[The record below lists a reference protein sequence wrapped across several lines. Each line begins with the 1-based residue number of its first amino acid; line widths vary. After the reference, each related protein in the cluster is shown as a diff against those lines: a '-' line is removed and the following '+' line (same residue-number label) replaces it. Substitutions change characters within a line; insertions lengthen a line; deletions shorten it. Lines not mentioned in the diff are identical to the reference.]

1 MKKLISSFTSTVL
14 FGCIAFSAIGDDLD
28 IYLGNADSAVTYN
41 PNVIFIMDSSGS
53 MGAYDG
59 TSQSR
64 MLRVQNALKEA
75 LGSATNINAG
85 LMRFSDYG
93 GPILYPVRDI
103 DDAVRPE
110 IVVST
115 GSSNNDAHEIDGSV
129 TTSSNEVIL
138 SKGTDTVTSGMRFET
153 LQIPQGATIV
163 SANIRFTSEGFNIA
177 DTSLVIS
184 AEAQADSTAFST
196 SSNNLSSRPKTATNV
211 EWVAGSSFPT
221 TGEVITTPDISGVIQ
236 EVVNLNDW
244 CGGKDLN
251 VLIEGTSIT
260 GLSDRRVRAI
270 DEGLSGAPQLV
281 VSYDDTTATGCT
293 QGESVYQV
301 ASQRDNSEEDTNGYP
316 NTGTELTFYSA
327 YNDDIAVR
335 FRNLNLP
342 QGAEITEAYL
352 EFTSNAN
359 RTYSNASMR
368 IRGVAQNDVN
378 DFHPERRYRLR
389 DLPKTSGIVWSMPS
403 FYYQNVYRTP
413 DISSVVKEIVDRS
426 GWQAG
431 NDMAF
436 VLDNFNS
443 YRSAYTYNG
452 SASRAPKLIIKFN
465 GSATPGAS
473 ATVRQHLM
481 SKVDELSANGFTPIV
496 DTLYEAASYYGG
508 NAVYYGLERG
518 KNDVNNSVRRSTRV
532 SHRSSYIGG
541 DPIRPSGCSEGNLS
555 DSDCINERIPVG
567 ANYISPVSDLQC
579 QTNNHIVLLSDGEAN
594 NNHSVDEIQALL
606 GENCT
611 GNGGEKCGLNLVKN
625 ISKAETSAIGP
636 RVITHTIGFAAN
648 STANNFLNQLAIQS
662 GGGFYQADNSE
673 DLLAAFNTIL
683 RSVKDVNATFVS
695 PGVAVN
701 QLNRLT
707 HRDELYFALFKPS
720 EGAIWPGNLKRYR
733 LSGDDV
739 LDKNDSS
746 AVDSVTGFF
755 SESSHSYWSVFAD
768 GNDVRNGGAASK
780 LTSERNLY
788 VFDGVGSIVSSTNE
802 LHEDNGSITESDLA
816 IEDETD
822 AEALRDV
829 LLKWARGVDVKD
841 EDGDGSTRDFVSRM
855 GDPIHSQPIIVNYGT
870 NDSAIFVATNHGMLH
885 SIDTETGDE
894 NFAIMPKELLPNIE
908 HFYKDAS
915 SFDHKYGLDGDM
927 VLRTVG
933 NKMYLYVGMRRGG
946 RNYYVFDV
954 TQKTSPKLVYKLEGG
969 TGSLSKLG
977 ETWSRPTITKVKIGG
992 VVKDVM
998 IVGGGYDNA
1007 QDNRIVRSGDT
1018 VGNAVFMFDAD
1029 TGALLWHASN
1039 ADANL
1044 NLTNMQYSIPG
1055 RVSVI
1060 DRDNDGLADHMY
1072 VADTGGQLFRL
1083 DIYNGETGADFI
1095 KGARLAD
1102 FGGDTAESNRR
1113 FYYGPDVSEVAL
1125 GDELYYGVALGSGWR
1140 ASPLDTAVEDNF
1152 YMLKDDGVFN
1162 RNTDGDYKFMSTVFE
1177 SDMYNATSHALTSSV
1192 ESEREIAAQDFANK
1206 AGWYLNLSTGGEK
1219 VLSSPLIIDYKVF
1232 FTTYVP
1238 SSSSTSA
1245 CAPPTGNSRAY
1256 LVNLFNGN
1264 ALTDLNINGILDD
1277 GDRAA
1282 DLKQTGIAPETKI
1295 LIESIT
1301 SPVVCLGTECV
1312 SAVIEVDED
1321 GNDEACTSA
1330 FECLGQNIYGRF
1342 ERIQRGSWHSETERE
1357 Q

>member
-14 FGCIAFSAIGDDLD
+14 FSCIAFSAIGDDLD

-138 SKGTDTVTSGMRFET
+138 SKGTDIVTSGMRFET

-211 EWVAGSSFPT
+211 EWLAGNSFPT

-236 EVVNLNDW
+236 EVVDLNDW

-465 GSATPGAS
+465 GAATPGAS

-648 STANNFLNQLAIQS
+648 STANNFLNQLALQS

-954 TQKTSPKLVYKLEGG
+954 TQKTSPKLEYKLEGG
-969 TGSLSKLG
+969 TGTLSKLG

-1007 QDNRIVRSGDT
+1007 QDNRIVRSGDA
-1018 VGNAVFMFDAD
+1018 VGNAVFMFDAN

-1162 RNTDGDYKFMSTVFE
+1162 RDTDGDYKFMSTVFE

>member
-1 MKKLISSFTSTVL
+1 MKKLTSYITSLVL
-14 FGCIAFSAIGDDLD
+14 FSCIGFSAMGDDLD

-41 PNVIFIMDSSGS
+41 PNVLFIMDSSGS

-64 MLRVQNALKEA
+64 MLRVQNALKDA
-75 LGSATNINAG
+75 LDSATNINAG

-93 GPILYPVRDI
+93 GPILYPIRDI

-110 IVVST
+110 IVLST
-115 GSSNNDAHEIDGSV
+115 GESNNDAHEIDGSV
-129 TTSSNEVIL
+129 TTSSNELIL
-138 SKGTDTVTSGMRFET
+138 SKGTKTVTSGLRFEE
-153 LQIPQGATIV
+153 LRIPQGATIV

-184 AEAQADSTAFST
+184 AEAKANSEGFSA
-196 SSNNLSSRPKTATNV
+196 SSNNLSSRTKTTANV
-211 EWVAGSSFPT
+211 EWVSNNSFPT
-221 TGEVITTPDISGVIQ
+221 TGEVITTPDISDVLQ
-236 EVVNLNDW
+236 EVIDLSDW
-244 CGGKDLN
+244 CGGKNLN
-251 VLIEGTSIT
+251 VLIEGTSST
-260 GLSDRRVRAI
+260 GISDRKARAI

-316 NTGTELTFYSA
+316 NTGNELTFYDRS
-327 YNDDIAVR
+327 NDNIAIR

-342 QGAEITEAYL
+342 QGAEITQAYL
-352 EFTSNAN
+352 EFTAYQT
-359 RTYSNASMR
+359 RTSSSASMR
-368 IRGVAQNDVN
+368 IRGVARDDAS
-378 DFHPERRYRLR
+378 DFHPNQRFRLR
-389 DLPKTSGIVWSMPS
+389 NLPKTAGITWSMPN
-403 FYYQNVYRTP
+403 FYYNNTYRSP
-413 DISSVVKEIVDRS
+413 DIKDIVKDIVDRS
-426 GWQAG
+426 GWRPG

-436 VLDNFNS
+436 VFDNFTS
-443 YRSAYTYNG
+443 RRGAYTYSG
-452 SASRAPKLIIKFN
+452 SPSRAPRLVVKYN
-465 GSATPGAS
+465 GAATPGAS
-473 ATVRQHLM
+473 ATVREHLM

-673 DLLAAFNTIL
+673 DLLEAFNTIL

-733 LSGDDV
+733 LSGDEV
-739 LDKNDSS
+739 LDKNGSS
-746 AVDSVTGFF
+746 AVDTATGFF

-780 LTSERNLY
+780 LSSNRNLY
-788 VFDGVGSIVSSTNE
+788 VFDAPGPIISTNNM
-802 LHEDNGSITESDLA
+802 LHEDNSTITESDLA
-816 IEDETD
+816 IASETD

-841 EDGDGSTRDFVSRM
+841 SDGDGSTSDFVPRM

-885 SIDTETGDE
+885 SFDTQTGDE
-894 NFAIMPKELLPNIE
+894 NFAMMPKDLLPNID

-933 NKMYLYVGMRRGG
+933 NKIYLYVGMRRGG

-954 TQKTSPKLVYKLEGG
+954 TQKTSPKLVYKIEGG

-1007 QDNRIVRSGDT
+1007 QDNRIVRSGDA
-1018 VGNAVFMFDAD
+1018 VGNAVFMFDAN

-1039 ADANL
+1039 ADASL
-1044 NLTNMQYSIPG
+1044 NLTSMQYSIPG
-1055 RVSVI
+1055 RISVI

-1162 RNTDGDYKFMSTVFE
+1162 RDTDGDYKFMSTVFE

>member
-1 MKKLISSFTSTVL
+1 MKKLISYFTSTVL
-14 FGCIAFSAIGDDLD
+14 FSCIGFSAIGDDLD

-129 TTSSNEVIL
+129 TTSSNELIL
-138 SKGTDTVTSGMRFET
+138 SKGTDTVTSGLRFET

-184 AEAQADSTAFST
+184 AEALADTTAFSA
-196 SSNNLSSRPKTATNV
+196 SSNNISSRTKTATNV
-211 EWVAGSSFPT
+211 EWLAGNSFPT
-221 TGEVITTPDISGVIQ
+221 TGEIITTPDISSVIQ
-236 EVVNLNDW
+236 EVVDLTDW

-251 VLIEGTSIT
+251 VLIEGTSVT

-316 NTGTELTFYSA
+316 NTGTELTFFSA
-327 YNDDIAVR
+327 YNDNIAVR

-359 RTYSNASMR
+359 RTASNASMR

-389 DLPKTSGIVWSMPS
+389 DLPKTSGIVWSMPN
-403 FYYQNVYRTP
+403 FFYQNVYRTP
-413 DISSVVKEIVDRS
+413 DISSVVKEIIDRS
-426 GWQAG
+426 GWQPG

-443 YRSAYTYNG
+443 FRSAYTYNG
-452 SASRAPKLIIKFN
+452 SASRAPKLIVKFN
-465 GSATPGAS
+465 GAATPGAS

-481 SKVDELSANGFTPIV
+481 SKVDELSANGLTPIV

-518 KNDVNNSVRRSTRV
+518 KNNVNNSVRRSTRV

-541 DPIRPSGCSEGNLS
+541 DPIRPPGCSDGNLS
-555 DSDCINERIPVG
+555 DSNCINERIPVG

-611 GNGGEKCGLNLVKN
+611 GSGGEKCGLSLVKN

-739 LDKNDSS
+739 LDKNNSS

-755 SESSHSYWSVFAD
+755 SETSHSYWSVFAD
-768 GNDVRNGGAASK
+768 GNDVRKGGAASR

-802 LHEDNGSITESDLA
+802 LHEDNGSITESDLG
-816 IEDETD
+816 IEDEAD

-841 EDGDGSTRDFVSRM
+841 EDGDGSTSDFVNRM

-894 NFAIMPKELLPNIE
+894 NFAIMPKALLPNLD

-954 TQKTSPKLVYKLEGG
+954 TQKTSPKLKYKLEGG

-977 ETWSRPTITKVKIGG
+977 ETWSRPTITKVKIGN

-1007 QDNRIVRSGDT
+1007 QDNRIVRSGDA

-1044 NLTNMQYSIPG
+1044 NLTSMQYSIPG
-1055 RVSVI
+1055 RISVI

-1083 DIYNGETGADFI
+1083 DIYNGETGANFI

-1140 ASPLDTAVEDNF
+1140 ANPLDTLVEDNF

-1177 SDMYNATSHALTSSV
+1177 SDMYDATSHALTSSV
-1192 ESEREIAAQDFANK
+1192 ESEREIASQEFANK

-1312 SAVIEVDED
+1312 SAVIGVDED

>member
-1 MKKLISSFTSTVL
+1 MRKLISSFTSTVL

-110 IVVST
+110 IVIST

-211 EWVAGSSFPT
+211 EWVAGNSFPT

-236 EVVNLNDW
+236 EVVDLNDW

-378 DFHPERRYRLR
+378 DFHPEKRYRLR

-465 GSATPGAS
+465 GAATPGAS

-755 SESSHSYWSVFAD
+755 SESSHSFWSVFAD
-768 GNDVRNGGAASK
+768 GSDVRNGGAASK

-788 VFDGVGSIVSSTNE
+788 VFDEAGAIISSNNE
-802 LHEDNGSITESDLA
+802 LHLSL
-816 IEDETD
+816 
-822 AEALRDV
+822 
-829 LLKWARGVDVKD
+829 
-841 EDGDGSTRDFVSRM
+841 
-855 GDPIHSQPIIVNYGT
+855 IHI
-870 NDSAIFVATNHGMLH
+870 
-885 SIDTETGDE
+885 
-894 NFAIMPKELLPNIE
+894 
-908 HFYKDAS
+908 
-915 SFDHKYGLDGDM
+915 
-927 VLRTVG
+927 
-933 NKMYLYVGMRRGG
+933 
-946 RNYYVFDV
+946 
-954 TQKTSPKLVYKLEGG
+954 
-969 TGSLSKLG
+969 
-977 ETWSRPTITKVKIGG
+977 
-992 VVKDVM
+992 
-998 IVGGGYDNA
+998 
-1007 QDNRIVRSGDT
+1007 
-1018 VGNAVFMFDAD
+1018 
-1029 TGALLWHASN
+1029 
-1039 ADANL
+1039 
-1044 NLTNMQYSIPG
+1044 
-1055 RVSVI
+1055 
-1060 DRDNDGLADHMY
+1060 
-1072 VADTGGQLFRL
+1072 
-1083 DIYNGETGADFI
+1083 
-1095 KGARLAD
+1095 
-1102 FGGDTAESNRR
+1102 
-1113 FYYGPDVSEVAL
+1113 
-1125 GDELYYGVALGSGWR
+1125 
-1140 ASPLDTAVEDNF
+1140 
-1152 YMLKDDGVFN
+1152 
-1162 RNTDGDYKFMSTVFE
+1162 
-1177 SDMYNATSHALTSSV
+1177 
-1192 ESEREIAAQDFANK
+1192 
-1206 AGWYLNLSTGGEK
+1206 
-1219 VLSSPLIIDYKVF
+1219 
-1232 FTTYVP
+1232 
-1238 SSSSTSA
+1238 
-1245 CAPPTGNSRAY
+1245 
-1256 LVNLFNGN
+1256 
-1264 ALTDLNINGILDD
+1264 
-1277 GDRAA
+1277 
-1282 DLKQTGIAPETKI
+1282 
-1295 LIESIT
+1295 
-1301 SPVVCLGTECV
+1301 
-1312 SAVIEVDED
+1312 
-1321 GNDEACTSA
+1321 
-1330 FECLGQNIYGRF
+1330 
-1342 ERIQRGSWHSETERE
+1342 
-1357 Q
+1357 

>member
-14 FGCIAFSAIGDDLD
+14 FSCIAFSAIGDDLD

-138 SKGTDTVTSGMRFET
+138 SKGTDIVTSGMRFET

-211 EWVAGSSFPT
+211 EWLAGNSFPT

-236 EVVNLNDW
+236 EVVDLNDW

-465 GSATPGAS
+465 GAATPGAS

-518 KNDVNNSVRRSTRV
+518 ENDVNNSVRRSTRV

-648 STANNFLNQLAIQS
+648 STANNFLNQLALQS

-841 EDGDGSTRDFVSRM
+841 EDGDGSTSDFVSRM

-954 TQKTSPKLVYKLEGG
+954 TQKTSPKLEYKLEGG
-969 TGSLSKLG
+969 TGTLSKLG

-1007 QDNRIVRSGDT
+1007 QDNRIVRSGDA
-1018 VGNAVFMFDAD
+1018 VGNAVFMFDAN

-1162 RNTDGDYKFMSTVFE
+1162 RDTDGDYKFMSTVFE

-1321 GNDEACTSA
+1321 GNDEVCTSA

>member
-1 MKKLISSFTSTVL
+1 MRKLISSFTSTVL

-53 MGAYDG
+53 MGAYDD

-110 IVVST
+110 IVIST

-138 SKGTDTVTSGMRFET
+138 SKGTDIVTSGMRFET

-211 EWVAGSSFPT
+211 EWVAGNSFPT

-236 EVVNLNDW
+236 EVVDLNDW

-368 IRGVAQNDVN
+368 IRGVAQDDVN
-378 DFHPERRYRLR
+378 DFHPEKRYRLR

-465 GSATPGAS
+465 GAATPGAS

-802 LHEDNGSITESDLA
+802 LHEDNGSITESDLG
-816 IEDETD
+816 IEDEAD

-969 TGSLSKLG
+969 TGALSKLG

-992 VVKDVM
+992 LVKDVM

-1007 QDNRIVRSGDT
+1007 QDNRIVRSGDA
-1018 VGNAVFMFDAD
+1018 VGNAVFMFDAN

-1044 NLTNMQYSIPG
+1044 NLTSMQYSIPG

-1162 RNTDGDYKFMSTVFE
+1162 RDTDGDYKFMSTVFE